1 MNTAQLVKLSTEE
14 LVIQYNG
21 LRAKAQK
28 TPQRIRR
35 NTMPGFGSKLQVMLD
50 EIQKRAMNGD
60 NKLHM
65 LEH

>member
-21 LRAKAQK
+21 LRAKAKK

-60 NKLHM
+60 NQLHM